1 MSSVGTDTA
10 ILRAAAALIAER
22 GYHGASMRDIAR
34 AVGLQMASLYHHFG
48 SKQELLVLLMREA
61 MTDLTREVGEAVAGA
76 GDDPRAQ
83 LAAAIRAHVGVHA
96 ERRPEIFVADA
107 ELRALEEPGRAE
119 IVALRDRHQALFRG
133 PIDALGVAQPGV
145 VTSAVIT
152 MCTDVALWFRS
163 DGPLDADEVA
173 DALVGLALD
182 GIRGLP

>member
-1 MSSVGTDTA
+1 M
-10 ILRAAAALIAER
+10 
-22 GYHGASMRDIAR
+22 
-34 AVGLQMASLYHHFG
+34 
-48 SKQELLVLLMREA
+48 
-61 MTDLTREVGEAVAGA
+61 
-76 GDDPRAQ
+76 
-83 LAAAIRAHVGVHA
+83 
-96 ERRPEIFVADA
+96 ADA

-119 IVALRDRHQALFRG
+119 IVALRDQQALFQGADRR
-133 PIDALGVAQPGV
+133 ALGVAQPGV